1 MWKNYFKT
9 TIRNLTRNK
18 LLAFINIFGLSVAF
32 ACSILLYLNAR
43 RELSFDSFFKDKE
56 RVYEI
61 YHYARTTAGDRITT
75 NMAFPVVPTIQKEVG
90 GVEQATRYMQ
100 GGSLVE
106 LDNKKLSAQISLV
119 DEDFFKVFSFDIA
132 YGNKLS
138 PLSSA
143 GDLVLSKFAAKKIF
157 NREDVVGE
165 KLKAEVSGVWNT
177 YVVSAVTEDFPKT
190 SSITYDVLIRIE
202 NHPDYEKGKNNWDNW
217 NHFGFVKLAGNV
229 SVDRFEE
236 DLFRVQEKY
245 DPSDTSYMK
254 SRGFLADAKGRY
266 KRLRIMPLM
275 EIHTNDSSHL
285 GNTVSKSTIYTILVI
300 SLVILLIAT
309 FNFVNLNIA
318 RAFTR
323 VKEVGV
329 RKSLGAQT
337 QNVFAQIWGE
347 SFLISLFSVLIGLVL
362 VSLSLPHFKRIFNAG
377 LELKQIFSF
386 TSLATVLLGLFFVSL
401 LAGAY
406 PALTI
411 ARINTANIL
420 RGKVS
425 VKRSGGFRN
434 SLIVT
439 QFTIASVLIL
449 CTAIAFKQFE
459 YLLTFPLGFTKEN
472 VVSIPVPDGERGKLL
487 LERLRN
493 KLAKDPAILN
503 ISGSSINVGIGKDGG
518 VSKWSN
524 GFDYKDKTIFS
535 NWMTVDYDF
544 IKTMGIQILKGRDF
558 SRDFGAETNNVIV
571 TESMA
576 AQFGEKDMLGKSFIL
591 DSLRPPVTIV
601 GIIPDIQLYSLHEK
615 IEPMTMDVAMDG
627 PAQIYYLL
635 VRTGEG
641 NPYTTM
647 QKIEAAFKELVP
659 GGEYQGSFLDE
670 NTQKLYNKE
679 KKLSELL
686 GIFSIVAIVLSC
698 LGLFALAMLMIQQ
711 RVKEIGVRKVLGA
724 SVLNIHLLLTKQ
736 FLGLV
741 VLSMLIAVPLAWYFM
756 SEWLQ
761 RFPYKTSMDWWLF
774 VLSGALSLF
783 IALLTISYHT
793 VRAALSNPVKS
804 LRTE

>member
-9 TIRNLTRNK
+9 AIRNLTRNK

-32 ACSILLYLNAR
+32 ASSILLYLNAR
-43 RELSFDSFFKDKE
+43 REMSFNSFFKDKE

-61 YHYARTTAGDRITT
+61 YHYARTTAGDRVTT
-75 NMAFPVVPTIQKEVG
+75 NMAFPVVPSIQKEIK
-90 GVEQATRYMQ
+90 GVEKATRYMQ
-100 GGSLVE
+100 GGGSVDLN
-106 LDNKKLSAQISLV
+106 NKKISTQVNLV
-119 DEDFFKVFSFDIA
+119 DSDFFNVFSFEIL
-132 YGNKLS
+132 YGNKLK
-138 PLSSA
+138 PLSST
-143 GDLVLSKFAAKKIF
+143 GDLVLTQFAAKKIF
-157 NREDVVGE
+157 NRENVVGE
-165 KLKAEVSGVWNT
+165 KLKAEINGVWNT
-177 YVVSAVTEDFPKT
+177 YVVSAVTSDFPTT
-190 SSITYDVLIRIE
+190 SSITYDVLLRIE
-202 NHPDYEKGKNNWDNW
+202 NHPDYEKGKDNWDNW
-217 NHFGFVKLAGNV
+217 NHFGFVKLQENILV
-229 SVDRFEE
+229 ETFEE
-236 DLFRVQEKY
+236 DLYRLQEKY
-245 DPSDTSYMK
+245 DHSDTAYMK
-254 SRGFLADAKGRY
+254 SKGYLADAKGRY
-266 KRLRIMPLM
+266 KRMRIMPLT
-275 EIHTNDSSHL
+275 EIHMNDSSHL
-285 GNTVSKSTIYTILVI
+285 GKTVSKSTIYTILII

-347 SFLISLFSVLIGLVL
+347 SFLISLFSVLIGLGL
-362 VSLSLPHFKRIFNAG
+362 VSLALPHFNRIFSAD
-377 LELKQIFSF
+377 LELKHVFSF
-386 TSLATVLLGLFFVSL
+386 SSLMTQLGGVLFVSL
-401 LAGAY
+401 LAGVY

-459 YLLTFPLGFTKEN
+459 YLRNYPLGFSKEN
-472 VVSIPVPDGERGKLL
+472 VVSIPVPDGSDGKIL

-493 KLAKDPAILN
+493 KLASEPAIKN
-503 ISGSSINVGIGKDGG
+503 VSGSSINVGIGKDGRS
-518 VSKWSN
+518 SKWSN
-524 GFDYKDKTIFS
+524 GFGYKDKTIFS

-544 IKTMGIQILKGRDF
+544 IKTMGIRILKGRDF
-558 SRDFGAETNNVIV
+558 NRSFGAESNNVIV

-576 AQFGEKDMLGKSFIL
+576 AQFEEKELAGKSFIL
-591 DSLRPPVTIV
+591 DSLRPPVTVI

-615 IEPMTMDVAMDG
+615 IEPMTIDVDMGG
-627 PAQIYYLL
+627 PAAIVYIL
-635 VRTGEG
+635 VRTGKD
-641 NPYTTM
+641 NPYATM
-647 QKIEAAFKELVP
+647 QKIEAAYKELAP
-659 GGEYQGSFLDE
+659 GTEYQGTFLDE

-686 GIFSIVAIVLSC
+686 GIFSIVAIMLSC

-724 SVLNIHLLLTKQ
+724 SIADIHVLLTKQ

-741 VLSMLIAVPLAWYFM
+741 ILSMLIAAPLAWYFM

-761 RFPYKTSMDWWLF
+761 HFPYKTSMDWWLF